1 MTDMLKPYDP
11 WETWHG
17 STEKNQASSM
27 QRSEGIMKM
36 KKVEM
41 LLLIVLLTYLVCM
54 PRNAAAE
61 GATQDNLLAR
71 IFVKNSQSEI
81 LRNHRSFTCTDVDEA
96 DGSTY
101 YIDADVSVKDCVE
114 SHDYVRVRTSEF
126 DYCRFTSGVLG
137 RWVHFESDS
146 CSWAGLSEDM
156 LSEKVLSVEE
166 QDGMLT
172 VTTRPSEEVR
182 KNILEDEYAGMENR
196 DKIQFRNVY
205 VLDADT
211 LELMSITDYDT
222 LPDGSEV
229 KAYEL
234 LFAYDVDLP
243 YAEEIAAIQAHLD
256 AASNYRS
263 TTFVLD
269 EGTAYEIRYTYMT
282 PMGDGC
288 FMPEEITKDGILY
301 RIDAERSIL
310 TNEAKDND
318 AILYLDRVDAQ
329 SAE

>member
-1 MTDMLKPYDP
+1 M
-11 WETWHG
+11 
-17 STEKNQASSM
+17 
-27 QRSEGIMKM
+27 RM

-41 LLLIVLLTYLVCM
+41 LLLTMLLTYLVCM
-54 PRNAAAE
+54 PVKAAAE
-61 GATQDNLLAR
+61 SATQENLLAR
-71 IFVKNSQSEI
+71 IFVKNNQSEI

-114 SHDYVRVRTSEF
+114 SHDYIRVRTSEF

-156 LSEKVLSVEE
+156 LSEEVLSVEE

-172 VTTRPSEEVR
+172 VTTRPSEEKR
-182 KNILEDEYAGMENR
+182 QSILEDEYAVMEDR
-196 DKIQFRNVY
+196 DKIQFRIVY

-234 LFAYDVDLP
+234 RFAYDVDLP

-256 AASNYRS
+256 AASDYRS

-269 EGTAYEIRYTYMT
+269 EGTAYEVRYTYIT
-282 PMGDGC
+282 PKGDGC
-288 FMPEEITKDGILY
+288 FMPEEITKDGIPY
-301 RIDAERSIL
+301 RIDTERSTL

-318 AILYLDRVDAQ
+318 AILYLDRLDAE
-329 SAE
+329 SAD

>member
-269 EGTAYEIRYTYMT
+269 EGTAYEVRYTYMT